1 LVFREFYRKQV
12 ELLERILPFIAQEDC
27 FALKGGPPINLFV
40 RNMPR
45 LSVDVDLTYVPV
57 LPRAESLAAI
67 DGAMKGIAELIR
79 KGLRGATVTEGVI
92 QPEKA
97 VTKLLI
103 RVGERPDQDR
113 GCAGIARMCV

>member
-1 LVFREFYRKQV
+1 MPFLDTYRKQV
-12 ELLERILPFIAQEDC
+12 ALLVRILPLIAEEAC
-27 FALKGGPPINLFV
+27 FALKGGTAINLFV

-45 LSVDVDLTYVPV
+45 LSVDVDLTYLPL

-67 DGAMKGIAELIR
+67 DAAMKRIAKRIR
-79 KGLRGATVTEGVI
+79 KGLPGVTVTEGAI

-103 RVGERPDQDR
+103 RVGGVQTK
-113 GCAGIARMCV
+113 